1 MSDKTALVPIAT
13 GSEEIEAVCIIDTLR
28 RADVTVTVAAVGND
42 TSVVCSRGVV
52 LTAETLIAD
61 LAGHSFDLIALPGGM
76 PGATHLRHSTLLA
89 TLLRDHA
96 ARGKLL
102 GAICA
107 APAVVLL
114 PLGLLDDRTA
124 TCHPS
129 FFVELAADRRR
140 EDRVVIDGNLVT
152 SRGPG
157 TAIEFALT
165 LVGELLGPE
174 VRAAVAGPMLA
185 HK

>member
-1 MSDKTALVPIAT
+1 MSGKTALVPIAT

-28 RADVTVTVAAVGND
+28 RADVTVTVAAVSNE
-42 TSVVCSRGVV
+42 TTVVCSRGVV
-52 LTAETLIAD
+52 LTAETLLTD
-61 LAGHSFDLIALPGGM
+61 LVGHTCDLIALPGGM
-76 PGATHLRHSTLLA
+76 PGAEHLRDCTCLA

-96 ARGKLL
+96 SRGKLL

-114 PLGLLDDRTA
+114 PLGLLEHRIA

-129 FFVELAADRRR
+129 FFAELVADRRR

-152 SRGPG
+152 SRSPG

-165 LVGELLGPE
+165 LVDELLGPTA
-174 VRAAVAGPMLA
+174 RATVAGPMLVRQ
-185 HK
+185 

>member
-28 RADVTVTVAAVGND
+28 RADVAVTVAAVGND

-61 LAGHSFDLIALPGGM
+61 LAGHTFDLIALPGGM
-76 PGATHLRHSTLLA
+76 PGAKHLHDSPHLA

-96 ARGKLL
+96 VCGKLL

-114 PLGLLDDRTA
+114 PLGLLDGRAA

-129 FFVELAADRRR
+129 FFAELAIDHRR

-157 TAIEFALT
+157 TALEFALT
-165 LVGELLGPE
+165 LVAELLGP
-174 VRAAVAGPMLA
+174 AARTAVSGPMLA
-185 HK
+185 RE